1 MDAGPFCHAS
11 DFQITRPYAGKTK
24 ATGMSK
30 GNEVKKIINKSV
42 ASLYIACALSI
53 ATPFVSAETV
63 DWGSVNVTAWSTTD
77 TNETFAAASADYYS
91 GSGWG
96 VDNLAEPSTSPNH
109 SMDNYGTT
117 DLLAFSFQQSVDVD
131 SVTIGWRYQDSDIS
145 LLAYTGTVNGSAP
158 SVQGKSVS
166 QLLGSG
172 WSLVGHYADLVE
184 GQAKSVNQSSTSS
197 KWWLVSSYSAGYGT
211 STSGSTSGLSFGND
225 YIKINKLSATT
236 VTTVPPPPS
245 QVPEPGSLAL
255 FAAATLGLYGIRR
268 RGSKRLG

>member
-1 MDAGPFCHAS
+1 MRLNSRLLGRMPA
-11 DFQITRPYAGKTK
+11 KTT
-24 ATGMSK
+24 APGMSK

-42 ASLYIACALSI
+42 ASLFTACALSI
-53 ATPFVSAETV
+53 AAPFASAATV
-63 DWGSVNVTAWSTTD
+63 DWSSVNVTAWSTTGS
-77 TNETFAAASADYYS
+77 NETFAAASADYYS

-96 VDNLAEPSTSPNH
+96 VDNQAESSTSPNH

-117 DLLAFSFQQSVDVD
+117 DLLAFSFQQSVDLD
-131 SVTIGWRYQDSDIS
+131 SITIGWSYSDSDIS
-145 LLAYTGTVNGSAP
+145 LLAYTGTVNGTAP

-172 WSLVGHYADLVE
+172 WSVVGHYADLVVD
-184 GQAKSVNQSSTSS
+184 QAKSVNQSDTNS
-197 KWWLVSSYSAGYGT
+197 KWWLVSSYNASYGT
-211 STSGSTSGLSFGND
+211 STSGSTTGLSFGND

-255 FAAATLGLYGIRR
+255 FAAAMLGLYGVRR
-268 RGSKRLG
+268 RGSNRLG